1 MKREKRRHERGGE
14 RDTDGQRERERWNQ
28 NVINKKE
35 TVMAQRETYFR
46 EAAKNKMFRLSECF
60 MNL

>member
-1 MKREKRRHERGGE
+1 MKREKRRHKRGGE
-14 RDTDGQRERERWNQ
+14 RDTDGQRERWNQ
-28 NVINKKE
+28 NVINKKK

>member
-1 MKREKRRHERGGE
+1 MKREKRRHKRGGE

>member
-1 MKREKRRHERGGE
+1 MKREKRRHKRGGE

-28 NVINKKE
+28 SVINKKE
-35 TVMAQRETYFR
+35 TVTAQRETYFR